1 MGAWL
6 SQLLLRMPDRSPA
19 LWWCA
24 CTACLGGSTTAAWS
38 SWVLP
43 ATPCARR
50 APPPVRCL
58 ARGAARAVCCV
69 CPHVCCAA
77 ADTKPGGP
85 SLRTRTGTPILHPTL
100 STLTLTLPL
109 PRTQHPTGESPWV
122 FVTCACLWCVVLRC
136 VACSRILPWPAVR
149 HLHLRTAARL
159 WLRLRCPHPAR
170 RLLAPRWVDLRHPAR
185 TQGCLPPFWQP
196 NGAPR
201 WQAVVVEPRRR
212 PVWAP
217 TSRAAL
223 RQPRRQARKAAAQP
237 KPHPRRAARQHQPAP
252 SHPRLLVRRHRSARA
267 RSLDPRKVRCSWV
280 CGKCPTL

>member
-1 MGAWL
+1 MAL
-6 SQLLLRMPDRSPA
+6 TTVTAHVRPIPSPLVVCLHRLLGRLHHSRMVILGTTRHTLR
-19 LWWCA
+19 
-24 CTACLGGSTTAAWS
+24 TACPTTRA
-38 SWVLP
+38 LP
-43 ATPCARR
+43 
-50 APPPVRCL
+50 
-58 ARGAARAVCCV
+58 ARGAARVVCCG
-69 CPHVCCAA
+69 CPHVCCAP

-85 SLRTRTGTPILHPTL
+85 SLHTLTGTPILHPTH
-100 STLTLTLPL
+100 STLTLPLPL

-122 FVTCACLWCVVLRC
+122 FVACACLWWVALRC

-149 HLHLRTAARL
+149 HLHLRTAAHL

-196 NGAPR
+196 NEAPR
-201 WQAVVVEPRRR
+201 WQAAVVVELRRR

-252 SHPRLLVRRHRSARA
+252 NHPRLLVRRHRSARA